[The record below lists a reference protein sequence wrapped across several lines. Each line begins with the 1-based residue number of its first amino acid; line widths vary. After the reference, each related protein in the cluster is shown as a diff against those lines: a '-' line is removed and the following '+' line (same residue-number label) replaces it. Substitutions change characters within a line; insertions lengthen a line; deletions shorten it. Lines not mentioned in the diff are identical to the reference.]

1 MKQPNLKILEFS
13 QIENH
18 GANHKDT
25 ITFIFDYNLQIKFG
39 MYYQTEI
46 SDKWHSDGFGG
57 LELNH
62 EQAVQLRDLLNR
74 YYPIENYPSEV
85 QDAI

>member
-1 MKQPNLKILEFS
+1 MKPPNLKILEFS

-25 ITFIFDYNLQIKFG
+25 ITFIFDHNLQIKFG
-39 MYYQTEI
+39 MYYQTAI

-85 QDAI
+85 QDD

>member
-1 MKQPNLKILEFS
+1 MKPPNLKILEFS

-25 ITFIFDYNLQIKFG
+25 ITFIFDHNLQIKFG
-39 MYYQTEI
+39 MYYKTEI

-85 QDAI
+85 QDD